1 MKKVGITGNIGSGK
15 SLVCSIFEKMHIPV
29 FYADQQA
36 KLLYQEVDVKKQ
48 MILHFGSKIYKKDG
62 SLNKELLSEKIF
74 QDPTSMESVQ
84 QILYPALRQKYA
96 EWLGNQPDITP
107 YCLYEAAILF
117 ETGFHKNFDHIVFVS
132 APETLRLERVQ
143 KRDGSS
149 EKDIRSR
156 MDQQWPEIEKIPLS
170 DFVIVN
176 DGLQML
182 IPQILQIHH
191 HLTKA

>member
-29 FYADQQA
+29 FYADQQS
-36 KLLYQEVDVKKQ
+36 KLLYQEVAVKRE
-48 MILHFGSKIYKKDG
+48 MILHFGNKIYKKDG

-74 QDPTSMESVQ
+74 HDPAAMESVQ
-84 QILYPALRQKYA
+84 KFLYPALRQKYT
-96 EWLGNQPDITP
+96 EWIGNQPGETP

-117 ETGFHKNFDHIVFVS
+117 ETGFNKNFDHIVFVS

-143 KRDGSS
+143 RRDRSS
-149 EKDIRSR
+149 DKDIRSR
-156 MDQQWPEIEKIPLS
+156 MDQQWPESRKIPLS

-182 IPQILQIHH
+182 IPQILLIHH
-191 HLTKA
+191 YLTKA